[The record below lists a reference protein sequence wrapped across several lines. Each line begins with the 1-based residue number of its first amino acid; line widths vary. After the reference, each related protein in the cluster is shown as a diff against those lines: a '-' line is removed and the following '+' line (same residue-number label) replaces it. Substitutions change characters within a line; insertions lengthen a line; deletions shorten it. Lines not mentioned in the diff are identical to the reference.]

1 MVKIIKMK
9 ERSDIKEIDVMDHIG
24 EIMQG
29 VKVAALITT
38 STKEKTN
45 SMTISWGHI
54 GIEWNKLIFIAY
66 VRTIRFTHKMLYES
80 NEFTI
85 NVGSGKRAKDILAY
99 CGSKSGA
106 DVDKV
111 KELDLTL
118 IEGNK
123 IATPGI
129 KELPLT
135 LECKVIY
142 KQLQDRSAMPEDVL
156 KKFYPENVP
165 SDFSGSNRD
174 MHTMFYGEILGGYI
188 AL

>member
-1 MVKIIKMK
+1 MSN
-9 ERSDIKEIDVMDHIG
+9 RSDIREIKVMDYLG

-66 VRTIRFTHKMLYES
+66 VRTSRFTHKMLDES

-85 NVGSGKRAKDILAY
+85 NVGSGERAKEILAY

-118 IEGNK
+118 IKGNK
-123 IATPGI
+123 IETPGI

-156 KKFYPENVP
+156 KKFYPENVA
-165 SDFSGSNRD
+165 SNFSGSNRD
-174 MHTMFYGEILGGYI
+174 MHTMFYGEVVGGYV